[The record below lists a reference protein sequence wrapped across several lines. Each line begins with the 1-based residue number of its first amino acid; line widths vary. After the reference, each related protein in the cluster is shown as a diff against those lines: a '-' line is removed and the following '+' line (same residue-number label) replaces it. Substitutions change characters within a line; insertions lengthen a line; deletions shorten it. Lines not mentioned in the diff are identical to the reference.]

1 MSNPRTFSKKIVRTL
16 SRTVDN
22 AVLLTLL
29 VILIVGTYALWD
41 TWQVYAAA
49 DVTTYQQYKPEAD
62 DTESFDELR
71 AINPDVMG
79 WITIYDT
86 MIDYPMVKPTKDN
99 DEYMSRNP
107 KREFESS
114 GSIFLDVKNA
124 SDFSDF
130 NTIIFGHHM
139 SERKMFGDIDL
150 FLEQSFFNSHQY
162 GNLFYSGQNHGL
174 EIVAICEVAA
184 GDPVVYQAGVKEETH
199 KQEYIKYLQERAKF
213 WRDGTNVATSDHIVI
228 LSTCS
233 ADITNGRFIL
243 VGKILD
249 HTVANPFPEEVR
261 ETDARI
267 DIVNSLN
274 SILKLPAWQ
283 WILILLAIIL
293 LIYLAYRLSRRRDE
307 RKHEKKLKDN
317 DEK

>member
-1 MSNPRTFSKKIVRTL
+1 MEKRIVRTL

-29 VILIVGTYALWD
+29 VILILGAFGLWD

-49 DVTTYQQYKPEAD
+49 DVSTYQQYKPEPE

-124 SDFSDF
+124 ADFSDF

-139 SERKMFGDIDL
+139 AERKMFGDIDL
-150 FLEQSFFNSHQY
+150 FLERAFFNSHQY
-162 GNLFYSGQNHGL
+162 GNLFFSGQNHGF

-184 GDPVVYQAGVKEETH
+184 GDPVVYQAGVKEEAQ
-199 KQEYIKYLQERAKF
+199 KQEYIAYLQNKAKF
-213 WRDGTNVATSDHIVI
+213 WRDNSTVTTDDHIVI

-233 ADITNGRFIL
+233 ADITNGRFVL
-243 VGKILD
+243 VGKLLD
-249 HTVANPFPEEVR
+249 HTVANPFPEEER
-261 ETDARI
+261 QTDARI
-267 DIVNSLN
+267 DLVNTLGV
-274 SILKLPAWQ
+274 LFKLPVWE

-293 LIYLAYRLSRRRDE
+293 LIYLLYRLSRRNDKR
-307 RKHEKKLKDN
+307 RFEKKQK
-317 DEK
+317 EKAE

>member
-1 MSNPRTFSKKIVRTL
+1 MSNPRTFSKQIVRTL

-49 DVTTYQQYKPEAD
+49 DVSTYQQYKPEAD

-150 FLEQSFFNSHQY
+150 FLNRQFFNSHEF
-162 GNLFYSGQNHGL
+162 GSLFYNGQDHGL
-174 EIVAICEVAA
+174 QIVCISEIAA
-184 GDPVVYQAGVKEETH
+184 GDSTVYQPGITGWEN
-199 KQEYIKYLQERAKF
+199 QQYYIDYIKEKAYF
-213 WRDGTNVATSDHIVI
+213 WRDGTVITPQDHIVI

>member
-1 MSNPRTFSKKIVRTL
+1 MSNPRTFSKQIVRTL

-49 DVTTYQQYKPEAD
+49 DVSTYQQYKPEAD

-107 KREFESS
+107 KREFDAP

-162 GNLFYSGQNHGL
+162 GNLFFNGQNHGL

-184 GDPVVYQAGVKEETH
+184 GDATVYAPGVKEEA
-199 KQEYIKYLQERAKF
+199 QRQAYITYLQDRAKY
-213 WRDGTNVATSDHIVI
+213 WRDGTNVATNDHIVI

-233 ADITNGRFIL
+233 ADITNGRFVL
-243 VGKILD
+243 VGKLLD
-249 HTVANPFPEEVR
+249 HEVANPFPEVVKT
-261 ETDARI
+261 TDARI
-267 DIVNSLN
+267 DFVNRLQVY
-274 SILKLPAWQ
+274 LGRPVWQ
-283 WILILLAIIL
+283 WALFLLLIIL
-293 LIYLAYRLSRRRDE
+293 LMYLLYRLSRANDKRRY
-307 RKHEKKLKDN
+307 EKKQK
-317 DEK
+317 EKEAE

>member
-1 MSNPRTFSKKIVRTL
+1 MTCFDCVEIGLQINGICMLSYGAVFGSSRGLRKEIGFGIGQIDPTGSN
-16 SRTVDN
+16 
-22 AVLLTLL
+22 
-29 VILIVGTYALWD
+29 
-41 TWQVYAAA
+41 
-49 DVTTYQQYKPEAD
+49 
-62 DTESFDELR
+62 
-71 AINPDVMG
+71 
-79 WITIYDT
+79 
-86 MIDYPMVKPTKDN
+86 
-99 DEYMSRNP
+99 
-107 KREFESS
+107 
-114 GSIFLDVKNA
+114 
-124 SDFSDF
+124 
-130 NTIIFGHHM
+130 
-139 SERKMFGDIDL
+139 DL
-150 FLEQSFFNSHQY
+150 FLDLAGNEFDDLVAFRTAADIEKDPTIMDDFMLTNTFFEE
-162 GNLFYSGQNHGL
+162 
-174 EIVAICEVAA
+174 EIRAMRA
-184 GDPVVYQAGVKEETH
+184 QLS
-199 KQEYIKYLQERAKF
+199 QYIKDEAMLEELMVTGRGVYAPYMQNAIDYIKEKAYF
-213 WRDGTNVATSDHIVI
+213 WRDGTVITPQDHIVI

>member
-1 MSNPRTFSKKIVRTL
+1 MSNPHTFSKIIVRTL

-29 VILIVGTYALWD
+29 VILLLGTYGLWD

-49 DVTTYQQYKPEAD
+49 DVSAYQQYKPEAE

-124 SDFSDF
+124 ADFSDF

-150 FLEQSFFNSHQY
+150 FLEQSFFNTHQY
-162 GNLFYSGQNHGL
+162 GNLYYSGLDHGL
-174 EIVAICEVAA
+174 EIVSICEVAA
-184 GDPVVYQAGVKEETH
+184 GDPVVYQAGVKEEGQ
-199 KQEYIKYLQERAKF
+199 KQAYITYLKERAKF
-213 WRDGTNVATSDHIVI
+213 WRNESDITTNDHIVI

-233 ADITNGRFIL
+233 ADITNGRFVL
-243 VGKILD
+243 VGKVLD
-249 HTVANPFPEEVR
+249 QPIANPFPEEIR

-267 DIVNSLN
+267 DFVNTLTLIV
-274 SILKLPAWQ
+274 KLPLWQ
-283 WILILLAIIL
+283 WLLILATLILILWAL
-293 LIYLAYRLSRRRDE
+293 YRLSRRNDKR
-307 RKHEKKLKDN
+307 RYEKKQK
-317 DEK
+317 EKAE

>member
-1 MSNPRTFSKKIVRTL
+1 MNKGFVRAL
-16 SRTVDN
+16 SRAVDN
-22 AVLLTLL
+22 IVLLTLL
-29 VILIVGTYALWD
+29 VILLLGTYGLWD

-49 DVTTYQQYKPEAD
+49 DVSAYQQYKPEAA
-62 DTESFDELR
+62 DTESFNELR

-114 GSIFLDVKNA
+114 GSIFLDIKNA
-124 SDFSDF
+124 ADFSDF

-150 FLEQSFFNSHQY
+150 FLEQSFFNTHQY
-162 GNLFYSGQNHGL
+162 GNLYFNSRDHGL

-184 GDPVVYQAGVKEETH
+184 GDPVVYQSGVKEENQ
-199 KQEYIKYLQERAKF
+199 KQAYITYLKERAKF
-213 WRDGTNVATSDHIVI
+213 WRNESDVTMNDHIVI

-233 ADITNGRFIL
+233 ADITNGRFVL
-243 VGKILD
+243 VGKVHD
-249 HTVANPFPEEVR
+249 QPVANPFPEETR

-267 DIVNSLN
+267 DFVNTLN
-274 SILKLPAWQ
+274 LIFKLPLWMWLLILAAL
-283 WILILLAIIL
+283 ILILWAL
-293 LIYLAYRLSRRRDE
+293 YRLSRKNDKRRY
-307 RKHEKKLKDN
+307 EKKQE
-317 DEK
+317 EKAE